1 MRYSAKHK
9 AMTHSR
15 LLKKATEQFRERG
28 VQATGIAKLM
38 NRVGMTHGGF
48 YAHFKNKE
56 DLVTTAMATMFDE
69 SVAHMK
75 EAIDGARDG
84 KNVTAI
90 VNGYLSERHRD
101 DPSGGCLL
109 PVMAAEIARQPK
121 SVREAYTR
129 GFKDQIKKMAK
140 YMPGKNE
147 DERCEQARLLLAGMA
162 GTMTLARAMSDRE
175 LSDKT
180 LAQAREFYI
189 SAFER
194 TKA

>member
-9 AMTHSR
+9 SMTHSR

-56 DLVTTAMATMFDE
+56 ELVKSAMAIMFE
-69 SVAHMK
+69 ETVARMK
-75 EAIDGARDG
+75 EAINGAREG

-90 VNGYLSERHRD
+90 VNAYLSEGHRD
-101 DPSGGCLL
+101 DPSGGC
-109 PVMAAEIARQPK
+109 PVAAMAAEIVRQPM

-129 GFKDQIKKMAK
+129 GFNEQITKLAQYLPGKDQ
-140 YMPGKNE
+140 
-147 DERCEQARLLLAGMA
+147 DERCENARLLLAGMA
-162 GTMTLARAMSDRE
+162 GTMTLARAISDRG

-180 LAQAREFYI
+180 LAQARKFYI

-194 TKA
+194 TKK

>member
-9 AMTHSR
+9 AVTHSR

-38 NRVGMTHGGF
+38 GRVGMTHGGF

-56 DLVTTAMATMFDE
+56 DLVTTAMATMFE
-69 SVAHMK
+69 EGIAHMK
-75 EAIDGARDG
+75 EALEGAHDGRS
-84 KNVTAI
+84 VTAI
-90 VNGYLSERHRD
+90 VNAYLSERHRD
-101 DPSGGCLL
+101 DPSRGCLL

-129 GFKDQIKKMAK
+129 GFNGQIKNMAK

-147 DERCEQARLLLAGMA
+147 DERCEHARLLLAGMA
-162 GTMTLARAMSDRE
+162 GTMTIARAMSDRE
-175 LSDKT
+175 LSSKT

-189 SAFER
+189 SSFER
-194 TKA
+194 KKV